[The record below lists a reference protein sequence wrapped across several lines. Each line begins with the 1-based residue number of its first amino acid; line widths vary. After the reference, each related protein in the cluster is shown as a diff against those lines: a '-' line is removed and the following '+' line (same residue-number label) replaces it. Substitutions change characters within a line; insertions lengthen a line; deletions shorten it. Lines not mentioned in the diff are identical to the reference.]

1 MLKKYRNQIW
11 AHRKQIKF
19 IAEKQYYA
27 CRETQL
33 WVATKNHKIILKII
47 RQLKSLKFEK
57 KRYYFQP
64 LVFGG
69 STKMWHWDVIYNDVI
84 KSS

>member
-33 WVATKNHKIILKII
+33 WVATKNHKIILK
-47 RQLKSLKFEK
+47 
-57 KRYYFQP
+57 
-64 LVFGG
+64 
-69 STKMWHWDVIYNDVI
+69 T
-84 KSS
+84 